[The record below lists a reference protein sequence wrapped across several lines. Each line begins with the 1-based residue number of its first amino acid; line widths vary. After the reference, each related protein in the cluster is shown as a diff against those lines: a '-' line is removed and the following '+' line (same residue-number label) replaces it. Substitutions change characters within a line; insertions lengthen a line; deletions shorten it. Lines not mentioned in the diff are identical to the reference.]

1 MGATSQ
7 GIRERH
13 VSRKLRIF
21 LAAVAVMLPL
31 DQITKWLVRDRLREN
46 IDSVDVLPGF
56 FQLVHVENSGA
67 AFGFL
72 NGKSWAM
79 YVFIPFTLVAGGIL
93 ISMLKDL
100 EDDERFMPLSLGLIL
115 AGAIGNFIDRV
126 LFQSV
131 TDFLRV
137 YSNNPELN
145 AWMLEQ
151 LGRSAEWPSFNVADI
166 AVVVGVFLFLI
177 HEIFFRKKEEEPTED
192 EAAQAAEA

>member
-1 MGATSQ
+1 M
-7 GIRERH
+7 
-13 VSRKLRIF
+13 SRKLRIF
-21 LAAVAVMLPL
+21 LAAVAVLLPL

-79 YVFIPFTLVAGGIL
+79 YVFIPFTLIAGGIL

-192 EAAQAAEA
+192 PAPEAAEA